1 MTIGELLKEERTRLG
16 KTQKEFSFHIISPSY
31 YAKVEKN
38 IHRITAEDLIKLLDY
53 NNISVTDFFNRLTGN
68 KGTANSRRQQ
78 IWSKALHAMYDEDQ
92 AALIK
97 VKQEISRG
105 NLADKDD
112 MLLYINGWLED
123 LKSYNSSYRPNPKI
137 VSAIKNK
144 IFDMPNFNKEKLELY
159 NNNLQ
164 FYTVADNKMIVKRI
178 MKQYQGDQD
187 KDIQIELL
195 GIISNLLITMIEHKD
210 YHEAQLF
217 INYAN
222 RIKTRPE
229 LFFYKNVL
237 LLLENMIA
245 YHFNKKKEHLRKC
258 KIALNNYALLGL
270 PAFAKSEAV
279 WFKRYKN
286 Q

>member
-16 KTQKEFSFHIISPSY
+16 KTQKEFAHHVISPSY

-53 NNISVTDFFNRLTGN
+53 NNLSVTDFFNRLTDE
-68 KGTANSRRQQ
+68 GTANTRRRQ
-78 IWSKALHAMYDEDQ
+78 IWSTALHAMYDEDQ
-92 AALIK
+92 AALLK
-97 VKQEISRG
+97 VKQEISRSS
-105 NLADKDD
+105 LADKDD

-123 LKSYNSSYRPNPKI
+123 LKSYDSTYTPNPKI
-137 VSAIKNK
+137 VSALKNK
-144 IFDMPNFNKEKLELY
+144 IFNMPNFNKEKLELY

-164 FYTVADNKMIVKRI
+164 FYGVADNKVIVKRI
-178 MKQYQGDQD
+178 MKQYRGSQD

-195 GIISNLLITMIEHKD
+195 AIISNLLITMIEHHNYQETK
-210 YHEAQLF
+210 LF
-217 INYAN
+217 MNYAN

-237 LLLENMIA
+237 LLVENMIA
-245 YHFNKKKEHLRKC
+245 YHFDKNKNHLRKC
-258 KIALNNYALLGL
+258 KIALDNYALLGL
-270 PAFAKSEAV
+270 PSFAKSERK
-279 WFKRYKN
+279 WFNEYKE